1 MRQKQAALQPSS
13 SEGQEGSED
22 PQSMAAKPG
31 KKKQRKNKRKK
42 NSSDEELLFLDQ
54 IIEQNEKQKA
64 RQKVVKYNS

>member
-1 MRQKQAALQPSS
+1 
-13 SEGQEGSED
+13 
-22 PQSMAAKPG
+22 MAAKPG